1 MTKYIIILM
10 ATILLSSC
18 VSQRDTNT
26 LRLRI
31 SSDPTTLDPALMVD
45 VVGGIVGA
53 KIFNGLVKYGD
64 GMKIV
69 SDIAKTWDVS
79 SDGKTYTFH
88 LRNDVEFTNG
98 QLVVA
103 SDFKY
108 SFQRILLS
116 KTKSPRRWVFKD
128 VLGAD
133 EADNGDVNGFVIK
146 DKHTFQIVLTKPFS
160 PFLGFLA
167 MPAGYV
173 IPEEEVKKWG
183 EDFSEHVVG
192 TGPFLLTKW
201 VHDDMLILKKN
212 IKYFDKKP
220 KVDGIEYR
228 VIPEELTAMAE
239 FESGAIDTIGLPL
252 AEFERFTTSDKWK
265 KNIIGQVGLNAY
277 YLGINCQKKP
287 FDDVRVRQALN
298 YAIDKKAILE
308 TILKN
313 QGVLSHGSI
322 PPILSGYNHK
332 LSAYEY
338 NPQKAKELL
347 KDAGC
352 QSLTLKIYQ
361 KPNREVLNVT
371 EIMQAQ
377 LKDAGIMAE
386 IVQVEWSALKEMINQ
401 GKCDTF
407 YLAWLAD
414 YPDAENFLAP
424 LFHSENFG
432 AGGNRAQ
439 YKNEKVDKLIEEAQS
454 IPDEKK
460 RLKIYQQIETI
471 IHDDAPWVFLWH
483 QKEFAVHQSW
493 IKGYKCFPIYNAD
506 KGVDVRI
513 DMCHE
518 QHK

>member
-1 MTKYIIILM
+1 MTKYIVFLL
-10 ATILLSSC
+10 TILLSGC
-18 VSQRDTNT
+18 VTPRDTNT
-26 LRLRI
+26 LQLRL

-64 GMKIV
+64 DMRIIG
-69 SDIAKTWDVS
+69 DIAEKWDIS
-79 SDGKTYTFH
+79 PDGKTYTFY
-88 LRNDVEFTNG
+88 LRKNVKFTNDR
-98 QLVVA
+98 LVDA
-103 SDFKY
+103 NDFKY
-108 SFQRILLS
+108 SFQRILLPE
-116 KTKSPRRWVFKD
+116 TKSPRRWVFKD

-133 EADNGDVNGFVIK
+133 EIVDRAIKGFVVK
-146 DKHTFQIVLTKPFS
+146 DGHTFQIILTKPFA

-173 IPEEEVKKWG
+173 VPREEVEKWG

-212 IKYFDKKP
+212 IEYFDKKP
-220 KVDGIEYR
+220 AVNSIEYR
-228 VIPEELTAMAE
+228 VIPEDLTAMAE
-239 FESGAIDTIGLPL
+239 FESGTLDTIGLPM
-252 AEFERFTTSDKWK
+252 AEFQRFTSSAKWK
-265 KNIIGQVGLNAY
+265 KNIVGQVGLNAY

-287 FDDVRVRQALN
+287 FDDIRVRQALN

-308 TILKN
+308 TILQK
-313 QGVLSHGSI
+313 QGVLSHGPI
-322 PPILSGYNHK
+322 PPILSGYNCK
-332 LSAYEY
+332 LPAYEY

-352 QSLTLKIYQ
+352 QSLRLKIYQ
-361 KPNREVLNVT
+361 KPSREVLNIT
-371 EIMQAQ
+371 EVIQSQ
-377 LKDAGIMAE
+377 LKDAGITAE

-439 YKNEKVDKLIEEAQS
+439 YKNEKVDKLIHEAQTTS
-454 IPDEKK
+454 NEKK
-460 RLKIYQQIETI
+460 RLKIYQQVETI
-471 IHDDAPWVFLWH
+471 IHDEAPWVFLWH
-483 QKEFAVHQSW
+483 QKEFAMHQSW
-493 IKGYKCFPIYNAD
+493 VKNYKCFPIYNAD

-513 DMCHE
+513 V
-518 QHK
+518 KRF

>member
-1 MTKYIIILM
+1 MTKYIVILM
-10 ATILLSSC
+10 TILLSSC
-18 VSQRDTNT
+18 AAQKDINT
-26 LRLRI
+26 LHLRL

-69 SDIAKTWDVS
+69 GDVAKRWDIS
-79 SDGKTYTFH
+79 HDGKTYTFY
-88 LRNDVEFTNG
+88 LRKDVKFTNG
-98 QLVVA
+98 RLVDA
-103 SDFKY
+103 NDFKY

-116 KTKSPRRWVFKD
+116 ETKSPRRWVFKD

-133 EADNGDVNGFVIK
+133 EIADRADKNVEGLVVK
-146 DKHTFQIVLTKPFS
+146 DKYTLQIILTKPFS

-173 IPEEEVKKWG
+173 VPKEEVEKWG
-183 EDFSEHVVG
+183 EDFSEHAVG
-192 TGPFLLTKW
+192 TGPFLLTEW

-212 IKYFDKKP
+212 IEYFDKKP
-220 KVDGIEYR
+220 EINGIEYR
-228 VIPEELTAMAE
+228 VIPEDITAMAE
-239 FESGAIDTIGLPL
+239 FESGTLDAMGLPMT
-252 AEFERFTTSDKWK
+252 EFERFTTSAKWK
-265 KNIIGQVGLNAY
+265 KNIVGQIGLNAY

-287 FDDVRVRQALN
+287 FDDNRVRKALN

-308 TILKN
+308 TVLQN

-322 PPILSGYNHK
+322 PPILSGYNRK

-352 QSLTLKIYQ
+352 QSLSLKIYQ
-361 KPNREVLNVT
+361 KPSREVLNVT
-371 EIMQAQ
+371 EVIQSQ
-377 LKDAGIMAE
+377 LKGAGITAE
-386 IVQVEWSALKEMINQ
+386 IIQIEWSALKEMINQ
-401 GKCDTF
+401 GKCDAF
-407 YLAWLAD
+407 YLAWIAD

-439 YKNEKVDKLIEEAQS
+439 YRNENVDKLIHEAQITS
-454 IPDEKK
+454 DEKK

-483 QKEFAVHQSW
+483 QKEFAVHQDW
-493 IKGYKCFPIYNAD
+493 VKGYKCFPIYNAD

-513 DMCHE
+513 VRGDR
-518 QHK
+518 